1 MRGLSFECSRLL
13 ANCFPDTGQREH
25 EVGLTGYVNPG
36 RTGTA
41 FLPRAGKRRWR
52 WVAAHCCGTGNDR
65 GLGHIDFLAASRDR
79 RGGSQCVL
87 PIPAGTDHSD
97 ALYSTTIAPVEDR
110 CNPSCVALL
119 QPRDGGGPWAGSGA
133 DGGPAPRRIERMFDR
148 VPQVRYSCGEHAGN
162 RLRNRLRVLLPH
174 QIGNAPSAQDRLRE

>member
-1 MRGLSFECSRLL
+1 MVEVACQLISRGCWIALVANPPWSPRRFSYSRGMRIRPGRRPSIRRPVGDRGASAGPGAHGRFAWGEVNDQYL
-13 ANCFPDTGQREH
+13 AGDTGQREH
-25 EVGLTGYVNPG
+25 EVELTGYVNPG

-87 PIPAGTDHSD
+87 PVPAGTDHSD

-110 CNPSCVALL
+110 CNPPCVASL
-119 QPRDGGGPWAGSGA
+119 W
-133 DGGPAPRRIERMFDR
+133 
-148 VPQVRYSCGEHAGN
+148 
-162 RLRNRLRVLLPH
+162 
-174 QIGNAPSAQDRLRE
+174 